1 MFIKQITNLIFV
13 FYFLFYFSN
22 YKSLS
27 KSINNKEI
35 FNTEFKN
42 DSNDR
47 EVLITLDEI
56 KDILIE
62 NNEELKVIK
71 SQIKQSNNIL
81 NSKKSSWSP
90 RLTLNSNELPNYTI
104 GNTTNKFSSDTSS
117 NQLKVGINAN
127 LEWDIINPSRK
138 VDINIVKEKIDNLEL
153 LYKSTL
159 NDLYLNSIENYYLI
173 KASQQEI
180 KVAKQAIKI
189 SSISLQESENK
200 YQAGIGNKLDVL
212 EAKAQLKRN
221 QINLLERRNQLT
233 ENINSLSEILNLN
246 SKISINDEDISINK
260 IWDISE
266 KETLNAA
273 FQNRLDLEIKRKNI
287 NLNSKEAQ
295 SIIAKKKPLFT
306 LYNNYAVS
314 SASGE
319 IGVQSPN
326 YNNLIRSNSNSL
338 GIKFNW
344 NLFDGGGIKQNY
356 LSLKN
361 KNQELNSDLNLKKNQ
376 IKKEI
381 KNAFNEYKTSIEKII
396 LSLKQLEASEESLNI
411 SLKRLEAGITTQR
424 EIVNMQGDLIDAET
438 KFINSIKNYKIILAK
453 LSRMTLLDAELIC
466 PKKETTTNLN
476 NLKFIEY
483 LLENNLTPKC
493 KKQN

>member
-1 MFIKQITNLIFV
+1 MFFI
-13 FYFLFYFSN
+13 FLFYFSN

-47 EVLITLDEI
+47 EVLITLEKI

-90 RLTLNSNELPNYTI
+90 RLTLNSNELPNYTV
-104 GNTTNKFSSDTSS
+104 GGTTNKFSSDTSS

-221 QINLLERRNQLT
+221 QINLLE
-233 ENINSLSEILNLN
+233 
-246 SKISINDEDISINK
+246 
-260 IWDISE
+260 
-266 KETLNAA
+266 
-273 FQNRLDLEIKRKNI
+273 
-287 NLNSKEAQ
+287 
-295 SIIAKKKPLFT
+295 KKK
-306 LYNNYAVS
+306 
-314 SASGE
+314 SA
-319 IGVQSPN
+319 
-326 YNNLIRSNSNSL
+326 Y
-338 GIKFNW
+338 
-344 NLFDGGGIKQNY
+344 
-356 LSLKN
+356 
-361 KNQELNSDLNLKKNQ
+361 
-376 IKKEI
+376 
-381 KNAFNEYKTSIEKII
+381 
-396 LSLKQLEASEESLNI
+396 
-411 SLKRLEAGITTQR
+411 
-424 EIVNMQGDLIDAET
+424 
-438 KFINSIKNYKIILAK
+438 
-453 LSRMTLLDAELIC
+453 
-466 PKKETTTNLN
+466 
-476 NLKFIEY
+476 
-483 LLENNLTPKC
+483 
-493 KKQN
+493 